1 VYSYRAPLR
10 DIRFVVHEV
19 LDLEAHY
26 RSFGREDLN
35 RDLLEGILEEGARFA
50 ESVLAPTN
58 RIGDE
63 HGLRFEDGQV
73 FTPPGFKEAYDRYC
87 QDGWITMTAD
97 AEWGGQGLPG
107 GFALAFSEMLISGNM
122 AWKMYSGLT
131 ESASLTIAAH
141 GSEELKQRYLPKMV
155 SGEWAGTMC
164 LTEAHSGSDL
174 GILRTKAEPL
184 ADGSYA
190 VTGTKIFISAGD
202 HDLTENIV
210 HLVLARLPDAP
221 PGTKGISL
229 FVVPKMLPNP
239 DGTLGAANGVKC
251 GSIEHKMGIHGSP
264 TCVMHFNDSKGWL
277 LGKANEGLSC
287 MFTMMNH
294 ARLGVGLQGH
304 GLSELAWQAS
314 IAYAN
319 DRLQGRS
326 LTGAKMPG
334 KPADPIIVHPDVRR
348 MLLTQKAFVEGGR
361 VLCFLTGREIDSA
374 HMNPDETARQRSED
388 LIAFLTPIVKAF
400 LTDASMEV
408 TSLAVQIHGGHG
420 FIRETGVEQLMR
432 DARITPIYEG
442 TNGIQA
448 LDLLGRKVFGT
459 GGKSVQMITARI
471 KEAIDKFGP
480 LPEVAPL
487 AAELGKRLEQLGKL
501 TMELGAAAMKNR
513 EEVGA
518 AAADYLA
525 VAGYVCLGWC
535 WLAAAGW
542 RRRSSRRA
550 MPRPI
555 SIAPSSSRR
564 STTSTASCR
573 VSTRTP
579 RRRAPARP
587 GSWSCR
593 PSTSPSHERDGRGW
607 PIAPRRGPAGRRQ
620 SRFRAAGGEVHR
632 QRESRLARL
641 AGRRHRLVARTRA
654 GGRARVLRRD
664 RSRTA
669 RTQAPGGSAETGGE
683 PGRSGG
689 RSDPARACL
698 EGGARAAR
706 SYRRASAAHAR

>member
-19 LDLEAHY
+19 LDFEQHY
-26 RSFGREDLN
+26 RSFGREELN

-50 ESVLAPTN
+50 EPVLAPTN

-63 HGLRFEDGQV
+63 HGLQFEDGQV
-73 FTPPGFKEAYDRYC
+73 RTPPGFKEAYQRYC
-87 QDGWITMTAD
+87 DDGWITMVAD
-97 AEWGGQGLPG
+97 PQWGGQGLPG
-107 GFALAFSEMLISGNM
+107 GFSLAFSEMLVSGNM

-131 ESASLTIAAH
+131 ESAVSTIEAH
-141 GSEELKQRYLPKMV
+141 ASDELKQRYLPKMV
-155 SGEWAGTMC
+155 SGQWSGTMC
-164 LTEAHSGSDL
+164 LTEAHSGTDL

-184 ADGSYA
+184 GDGSYA
-190 VTGTKIFISAGD
+190 VTGTKIFISAGE

-221 PGTKGISL
+221 QGTKGISL
-229 FVVPKMLPNP
+229 FIVPKFLPGD
-239 DGTLGAANGVKC
+239 DGEVGAANGVRC
-251 GSIEHKMGIHGSP
+251 GSIEHKMGIHASP

-277 LGKANEGLSC
+277 VGKANEGLSC

-294 ARLGVGLQGH
+294 ARLGVGLQGQ

-334 KPADPIIVHPDVRR
+334 KSADPIIVHPDVRR

-374 HMNPDETARQRSED
+374 HLNPDTEARKRSND

-459 GGKSVQMITARI
+459 GGKSVQMMVARI
-471 KEAIDKFGP
+471 KEAIDKYAA
-480 LPEVAPL
+480 LPEVTPL
-487 AAELGKRLEQLGKL
+487 AAELGKRLEQWGRLTAELGK
-501 TMELGAAAMKNR
+501 AAMANP

-518 AAADYLA
+518 AATDYLQ
-525 VAGYVCLGWC
+525 VSGYVCLGWC
-535 WLAAAGW
+535 WLAAAGL
-542 RRRSSRRA
+542 A
-550 MPRPI
+550 AKKI
-555 SIAPSSSRR
+555 
-564 STTSTASCR
+564 
-573 VSTRTP
+573 
-579 RRRAPARP
+579 
-587 GSWSCR
+587 
-593 PSTSPSHERDGRGW
+593 
-607 PIAPRRGPAGRRQ
+607 
-620 SRFRAAGGEVHR
+620 AAGDPEADFYR
-632 QRESRLARL
+632 AK
-641 AGRRHRLVARTRA
+641 LVTAQHYFDRILPRIDSHAAAARA
-654 GGRARVLRRD
+654 GAAGLMKL
-664 RSRTA
+664 
-669 RTQAPGGSAETGGE
+669 PAEHF
-683 PGRSGG
+683 
-689 RSDPARACL
+689 AFA
-698 EGGARAAR
+698 
-706 SYRRASAAHAR
+706 

>member
-19 LDLEAHY
+19 LDFEQQY
-26 RSFGREDLN
+26 RALGRDDLN

-50 ESVLAPTN
+50 ETVLAPTN

-73 FTPPGFKEAYDRYC
+73 YTPPGFKDAYDRYC
-87 QDGWITMTAD
+87 QDGWITMCAD
-97 AEWGGQGLPG
+97 PQWGGQGLPG
-107 GFALAFSEMLISGNM
+107 GFALAFSEMLVSGNM

-131 ESASLTIAAH
+131 ESAALTIQAH
-141 GSEELKQRYLPKMV
+141 GTEKQKDQYLPKMV

-184 ADGSYA
+184 GDGSFA
-190 VTGTKIFISAGD
+190 ISGTKMFITAGE
-202 HDLTENIV
+202 HDLTDNII

-229 FVVPKMLPNP
+229 FIVPKVLPKE
-239 DGTLGAANGVKC
+239 DGSLGGDNGVTC
-251 GSIEHKMGIHGSP
+251 GSIEHKMGIHASP

-277 LGKANEGLSC
+277 LGKANQGLAC

-294 ARLGVGLQGH
+294 ARLGVGLQGQ
-304 GLSELAWQAS
+304 GLSEAAWQAS
-314 IAYAN
+314 LAYAN

-326 LTGAKMPG
+326 LTGPKMPA

-361 VLCFLTGREIDSA
+361 MLCFLTGREIDSA
-374 HMNPDETARQRSED
+374 HMNPDETARRRSED

-400 LTDASMEV
+400 LTDVSMEV

-459 GGKSVQMITARI
+459 GGKSVQMMGARI
-471 KEAIDKFGP
+471 KEAIDKFGA
-480 LPEVAPL
+480 LPEVTPL
-487 AAELGKRLEQLGKL
+487 AVELGKRLEQLGKL

-535 WLAAAGW
+535 WLAAAGV
-542 RRRSSRRA
+542 SAKKLAEGSTEADFYRA
-550 MPRPI
+550 KLVTAKYYFDRILPRVD
-555 SIAPSSSRR
+555 AH
-564 STTSTASCR
+564 AAAA
-573 VSTRTP
+573 
-579 RRRAPARP
+579 RA
-587 GSWSCR
+587 G
-593 PSTSPSHERDGRGW
+593 
-607 PIAPRRGPAGRRQ
+607 
-620 SRFRAAGGEVHR
+620 AAGLME
-632 QRESRLARL
+632 L
-641 AGRRHRLVARTRA
+641 
-654 GGRARVLRRD
+654 
-664 RSRTA
+664 
-669 RTQAPGGSAETGGE
+669 SAEHF
-683 PGRSGG
+683 
-689 RSDPARACL
+689 AFA
-698 EGGARAAR
+698 
-706 SYRRASAAHAR
+706 

>member
-19 LDLEAHY
+19 LDFEQHY
-26 RSFGREDLN
+26 RSFGREELN

-50 ESVLAPTN
+50 ETVLAPTN

-63 HGLRFEDGQV
+63 HGLQFEDGQV
-73 FTPPGFKEAYDRYC
+73 RTPPGFKEAYQRYC
-87 QDGWITMTAD
+87 EDGWITMTAD
-97 AEWGGQGLPG
+97 PQWGGQGLPG
-107 GFALAFSEMLISGNM
+107 GFSLAFSEMLVSGNM

-131 ESASLTIAAH
+131 ESAVSTIEAH
-141 GSEELKQRYLPKMV
+141 ASDELKQRYLPKMV
-155 SGEWAGTMC
+155 SGEWSGTMC
-164 LTEAHSGSDL
+164 LTEAHSGTDL

-184 ADGSYA
+184 GDGSYA
-190 VTGTKIFISAGD
+190 VTGTKIFISAGE

-221 PGTKGISL
+221 QGTKGISL
-229 FVVPKMLPNP
+229 FIVPKFVPGA
-239 DGTLGAANGVKC
+239 DGQVGAANGVKC
-251 GSIEHKMGIHGSP
+251 GSIEHKMGIHASP

-277 LGKANEGLSC
+277 VGKANEGLAC

-294 ARLGVGLQGH
+294 ARLGVGLQGQ

-326 LTGAKMPG
+326 LTGVKMPG

-374 HMNPDETARQRSED
+374 HLNPDSEARKRSSD

-459 GGKSVQMITARI
+459 GGKSVQMMVARI
-471 KEAIDKFGP
+471 KEAIDKYAA
-480 LPEVAPL
+480 LPEVTPL
-487 AAELGKRLEQLGKL
+487 AVELGKRLEQWGRLTADLGK
-501 TMELGAAAMKNR
+501 AAMANP

-518 AAADYLA
+518 AASDYLQ
-525 VAGYVCLGWC
+525 VSGYVCLGWC
-535 WLAAAGW
+535 WLAAAGVAAK
-542 RRRSSRRA
+542 RIAADDAEADFYRA
-550 MPRPI
+550 KLVTAQHYFNRILPRI
-555 SIAPSSSRR
+555 D
-564 STTSTASCR
+564 
-573 VSTRTP
+573 
-579 RRRAPARP
+579 
-587 GSWSCR
+587 
-593 PSTSPSHERDGRGW
+593 SH
-607 PIAPRRGPAGRRQ
+607 
-620 SRFRAAGGEVHR
+620 AA
-632 QRESRLARL
+632 A
-641 AGRRHRLVARTRA
+641 ARA
-654 GGRARVLRRD
+654 G
-664 RSRTA
+664 
-669 RTQAPGGSAETGGE
+669 SAGLMKL
-683 PGRSGG
+683 
-689 RSDPARACL
+689 PAEHFAF
-698 EGGARAAR
+698 A
-706 SYRRASAAHAR
+706 